1 MRNLLRVVG
10 SQSLKECIRT
20 SSRHLN
26 TAQRIFGTHFDR
38 VVPARQNF
46 KTRHIGPN
54 EAQKKQMLEVVGCKV
69 FYIHSLNPFI
79 LFRMVNGKLVIT

>member
-1 MRNLLRVVG
+1 MQNLLRVVG

-26 TAQRIFGTHFDR
+26 TAQRICGTHFDR

-69 FYIHSLNPFI
+69 IYILLTHLFI
-79 LFRMVNGKLVIT
+79 LYSEC